1 MSFLHPVRTC
11 IFVICT
17 LLATIDGTLMTD
29 SSSILA
35 FYIECLV
42 LLKSE
47 SYKIVCVYIFI
58 NMCSNYFYQET
69 QYRVIGGEVDSLF
82 SVHSETIAEN

>member
-1 MSFLHPVRTC
+1 MHPIRTGV
-11 IFVICT
+11 FVICT
-17 LLATIDGTLMTD
+17 LLAAIDVALMTD

-35 FYIECLV
+35 FYLECLV

-47 SYKIVCVYIFI
+47 PYKILCVYIFI
-58 NMCSNYFYQET
+58 NMCSNYFFQET

>member
-1 MSFLHPVRTC
+1 
-11 IFVICT
+11 
-17 LLATIDGTLMTD
+17 MTD
-29 SSSILA
+29 LSSILA

-58 NMCSNYFYQET
+58 NMSSNYFFQET

>member
-1 MSFLHPVRTC
+1 MHPIRTC
-11 IFVICT
+11 VFVICT
-17 LLATIDGTLMTD
+17 LLAAIDGALMTD

-58 NMCSNYFYQET
+58 NMCSNCFYQET